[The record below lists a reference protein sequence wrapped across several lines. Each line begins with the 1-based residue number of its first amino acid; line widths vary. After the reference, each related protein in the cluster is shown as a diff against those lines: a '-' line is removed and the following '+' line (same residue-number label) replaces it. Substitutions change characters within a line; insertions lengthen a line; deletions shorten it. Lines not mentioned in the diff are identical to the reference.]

1 MKYDMNDHTKQ
12 HRLIN
17 GHRVSI
23 SFSKEPNIE
32 LFGNIR
38 DILLTCSDTSHICRE
53 RQSDDRM
60 SQKDKEAS

>member
-12 HRLIN
+12 YRLIN
-17 GHRVSI
+17 GHRVCI
-23 SFSKEPNIE
+23 SFAKETNSE

-38 DILLTCSDTSHICRE
+38 DILLTCSDASHICRG
-53 RQSDDRM
+53 RLSDDRM